1 MKYCIFVALLVLS
14 VSSFGQVGK
23 KNTDEPMFICPE
35 KMPIPPEN
43 YMEYFSEHFKLCDS
57 FALDPRRIIFRFD
70 VYEDGSVH
78 NATIIKGP
86 DCCRKEFLGVFTNM
100 PKWKPVVVNGKA
112 VKTRNFNLPVSIH
125 IE

>member
-1 MKYCIFVALLVLS
+1 MKYCIFVALLMLG
-14 VSSFGQVGK
+14 VSCFGQVRK
-23 KNTDEPMFICPE
+23 KNTVAPMLACPG
-35 KMPIPPEN
+35 KMPVPPEN

-57 FALDPRRIIFRFD
+57 FALEPRRIIFRFD

-86 DCCRKEFLGVFTNM
+86 DCCRKEFLEVFTNM
-100 PKWKPVVVNGKA
+100 PKWKPVVVNGKPI
-112 VKTRNFNLPVSIH
+112 KYKNLSLPISIH